1 MDVTYRKLLP
11 ADAKRYRAIRLESLQ
26 HHPESFC
33 ANVEEQ
39 RALPELRFETFIK
52 QRDPRHFVVGAFS
65 QGDLIGICGF
75 VAEDD
80 AAPKGTGALVQ
91 MYVRGAFSGQNVGLG
106 LARAALSEAFALPE
120 IEGVMLEV
128 KKRNCR
134 AIHVYEQIGFSTV
147 DGEANEPTHDDTQL
161 MVIHAQR

>member
-52 QRDPRHFVVGAFS
+52 QRDPSHFVVGAFA
-65 QGDLIGICGF
+65 QEDLIGICGF
-75 VAEDD
+75 AEDA
-80 AAPKGTGALVQ
+80 AAPKGTGTLIQ
-91 MYVRGAFSGQNVGLG
+91 MYVRGAFSGQKVGLG
-106 LARAALSEAFALPE
+106 LVRATLGEAFTLPE
-120 IEGVMLEV
+120 IKRVMLEV
-128 KKRNCR
+128 KKHNRQ
-134 AIHVYEQIGFSTV
+134 AIHVYEQTGFSTV
-147 DGEANEPTHDDTQL
+147 DGEENEPTRDDTQL